1 MSLGVKDVRGLLDG
15 VRAIIFD
22 LDGTLLDSTGAWD
35 TVNRSTFLSRGMDY
49 PDDFMDKIS
58 GKTAIDAATYCVK
71 EYNFNDVTPEELADK
86 WKDIYIELFRT
97 QVSYTPGAIEFARVA
112 KSRGMLL
119 AIGTACPHGAI
130 DAFFSGRPED
140 RDLFDAIISC
150 DDVSA
155 SKPDPAIYLECFK
168 RLSISASEA
177 LIFEDSIHGLEAARR
192 SGARA
197 VAMLTGPRPPTDR
210 PDLSIHVASTF
221 TELLSVNQ

>member
-1 MSLGVKDVRGLLDG
+1 MPLEVKDVKNLLDG

-22 LDGTLLDSTGAWD
+22 LDGTLLDSTGAWNI
-35 TVNRSTFLSRGMDY
+35 VNRSTFLSRGMDY

-58 GKTAIDAATYCVK
+58 GKTAIDAATYCIK
-71 EYNFNDVTPEELADK
+71 EYNFNDVTPKELADK

-97 QVSYTPGAIEFARVA
+97 QVSYTPGAIEFARIA

-130 DAFFSGRPED
+130 NAFFSERPKD
-140 RDLFDAIISC
+140 RELFDAIVSC

-155 SKPDPAIYLECFK
+155 SKPDPAIFLECFK
-168 RLSISASEA
+168 RLGIDASEA

-192 SGARA
+192 SGAKA
-197 VAMLTGPRPPTDR
+197 VAMLTGPHPPTSR
-210 PDLSIHVASTF
+210 PDLSVHVASTF
-221 TELLSVNQ
+221 TELLSIDQ